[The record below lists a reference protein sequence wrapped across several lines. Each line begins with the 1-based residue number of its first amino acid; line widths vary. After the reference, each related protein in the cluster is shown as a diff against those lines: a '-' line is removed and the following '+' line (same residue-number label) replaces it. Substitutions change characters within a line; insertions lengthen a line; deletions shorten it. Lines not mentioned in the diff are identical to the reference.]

1 MGAIGLMYASD
12 YGYATSSTDS
22 CKEKPLSVWHW
33 TENMECYN
41 NNWISPFNVWT
52 LTVSNGT
59 HINYLALFFSESGDY
74 LDYGFVSTR
83 FKVRPTLY
91 LKMDVKII
99 GGVGT
104 SSNPYLLG
112 I

>member
-1 MGAIGLMYASD
+1 M
-12 YGYATSSTDS
+12 
-22 CKEKPLSVWHW
+22 
-33 TENMECYN
+33 
-41 NNWISPFNVWT
+41 
-52 LTVSNGT
+52 SNDT
-59 HINYLALFFSESGDY
+59 QVNYYALFFSEKSVDY